1 MEFDWNTFFFVII
14 IGALVLAFIYS
25 LFLLISSVRKRKSG
39 KAPSHIELYFDDN
52 FRKIIDEWDLMPR
65 DRVKEFK
72 KDMTKR
78 LTKVGTD
85 LNTLE
90 NRRNSLEGRLSTVE
104 KGMEKL
110 EGF

>member
-1 MEFDWNTFFFVII
+1 MEFDWNTFFFIII
-14 IGALVLAFIYS
+14 IGLLVLAFIYT
-25 LFLLISSVRKRKSG
+25 LILLITSLRKRKGG

-78 LTKVGTD
+78 LTKVGTEI
-85 LNTLE
+85 NSLE
-90 NRRNSLEGRLSTVE
+90 EKRNSLEGRLSTVE